1 MKLSDLG
8 KIAIT
13 LVMFLG
19 RVGPL
24 TVAIAVAKA
33 VTRRYKY
40 ASETFLVG

>member
-1 MKLSDLG
+1 
-8 KIAIT
+8 
-13 LVMFLG
+13 MFLG

-24 TVAIAVAKA
+24 TVAIAVAKS